1 MIYNITNNIIIK
13 YYLLQNLLCFS
24 PSIPPHK
31 LIPFP
36 THGSVGSSTVSFTAL
51 VRLYYRL
58 SVFVILPN

>member
-51 VRLYYRL
+51 VRLYYR
-58 SVFVILPN
+58 